1 MSVNEINQVALAGWR
16 PLCSLLLLLWITCIL
31 SFLLLSSL
39 LLDALFRTF
48 CNGGCGTLW
57 FFRLAARL
65 EISTHRVS
73 EARVFGL
80 PLDSSAVEKFVLR
93 FWLDDIVDYAH
104 EMEPRRFVLLKAL
117 LLFCFFDFA
126 FDARLRLAGRI
137 LMSLSFVFLR
147 LIRIFQYGI
156 LMEENEMVFHIVHVL
171 ARDSIDCKVIPI
183 LGNLISCLWIFL
195 S

>member
-1 MSVNEINQVALAGWR
+1 M
-16 PLCSLLLLLWITCIL
+16 
-31 SFLLLSSL
+31 
-39 LLDALFRTF
+39 
-48 CNGGCGTLW
+48 
-57 FFRLAARL
+57 
-65 EISTHRVS
+65 S

-156 LMEENEMVFHIVHVL
+156 LMEENEMVFHIFHVL

-183 LGNLISCLWIFL
+183 LVNFISCLWIFL